1 MDTRLKAAIT
11 GQKVLDGL
19 AKGRQQA
26 IEQAR
31 ERVARKQMMIVIL
44 VNQDRDSGKPARGM
58 AGRISR
64 KLHGQISERLVRKY
78 LARLSGG
85 ADSSR
90 QYGAHII
97 NGGAS

>member
-44 VNQDRDSGKPARGM
+44 VNQDRDS
-58 AGRISR
+58 
-64 KLHGQISERLVRKY
+64 
-78 LARLSGG
+78 
-85 ADSSR
+85 
-90 QYGAHII
+90 
-97 NGGAS
+97 